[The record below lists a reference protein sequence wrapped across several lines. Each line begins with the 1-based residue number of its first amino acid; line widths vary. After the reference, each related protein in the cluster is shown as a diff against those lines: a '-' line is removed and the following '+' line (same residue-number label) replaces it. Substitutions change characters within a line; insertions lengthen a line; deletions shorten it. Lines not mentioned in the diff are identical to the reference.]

1 MWRLFTSLWV
11 RKEREQDLDSGL
23 GYNVHR
29 PDPTDS
35 LLPEK
40 PHFLLAPQPSQIM
53 PPPGEQGFRS
63 GACVGNFRFR
73 SQQYLQQ
80 LRKTFVMDN
89 KSICRAEG

>member
-29 PDPTDS
+29 PDPTDF

-40 PHFLLAPQPSQIM
+40 PHFLLAHNLP
-53 PPPGEQGFRS
+53 
-63 GACVGNFRFR
+63 
-73 SQQYLQQ
+73 
-80 LRKTFVMDN
+80 K
-89 KSICRAEG
+89 